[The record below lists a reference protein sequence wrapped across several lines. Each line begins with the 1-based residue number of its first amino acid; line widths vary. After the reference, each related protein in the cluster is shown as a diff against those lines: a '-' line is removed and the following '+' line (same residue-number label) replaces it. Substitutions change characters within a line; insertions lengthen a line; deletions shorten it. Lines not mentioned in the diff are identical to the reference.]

1 MPPPTNRDR
10 SPSTTSGSSPSSPP
24 PPRTVSS
31 SPTPATS
38 RRKTGSDA
46 PGAFLVDTGG
56 RDTAAV
62 AARIRAVVGTSAA
75 VTDIATVRNSVGSS
89 LTSVDLAGLTRIELS
104 FALVLA
110 VGAGALVLA
119 LGLAER
125 RRSYALLTV
134 LGARSWHLRA
144 MVFSETGVLTVVGIL
159 AGALTGS
166 LLSVM
171 LVKVL
176 TGVFDPPPATVAIPW
191 LYLVTVLT
199 VTVGALAAVSAA
211 SVAVLLRRPA
221 LTVIRDL

>member
-1 MPPPTNRDR
+1 MSAGVHPAFDGLCEVPARGALVRVLAPQLHSCPWRHSGFERD
-10 SPSTTSGSSPSSPP
+10 
-24 PPRTVSS
+24 
-31 SPTPATS
+31 
-38 RRKTGSDA
+38 
-46 PGAFLVDTGG
+46 LHQ
-56 RDTAAV
+56 AV

-125 RRSYALLTV
+125 CRSYALLTV

-144 MVFSETGVLTVVGIL
+144 MVFSETGVLTVAGIL

-166 LLSVM
+166 VLSVM

-211 SVAVLLRRPA
+211 SVVVVLRRSA